1 LKLFGSISLEL
12 SGDSKSY
19 FGFTFDK
26 FTKLDCQAFSGLFE
40 AVTSNFMVTTSSLNS
55 TDVDPK

>member
-1 LKLFGSISLEL
+1 LKVFDVSLEL
-12 SGDSKSY
+12 SGDPKYY
-19 FGFTFDK
+19 FGFTFNE
-26 FTKLDCQAFSGLFE
+26 FTKLDCHAFSLFE